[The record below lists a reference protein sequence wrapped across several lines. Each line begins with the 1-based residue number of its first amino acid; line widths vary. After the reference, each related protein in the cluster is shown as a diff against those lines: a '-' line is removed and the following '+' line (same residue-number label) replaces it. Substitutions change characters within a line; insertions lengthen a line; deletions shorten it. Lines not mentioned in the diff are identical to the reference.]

1 MLSKEEKAKVVFY
14 NGKQYLNLDTI
25 KGQKK
30 VLVFTLDDGTM
41 LTIKMLSE
49 FLNCYPSCARARLTT
64 SSDPS
69 RVFAPVQKTNGR
81 QRKNDESLGLIN
93 SHDWYKDPLTKLV
106 LKNI

>member
-41 LTIKMLSE
+41 LTIKML
-49 FLNCYPSCARARLTT
+49 
-64 SSDPS
+64 
-69 RVFAPVQKTNGR
+69 
-81 QRKNDESLGLIN
+81 
-93 SHDWYKDPLTKLV
+93 
-106 LKNI
+106 